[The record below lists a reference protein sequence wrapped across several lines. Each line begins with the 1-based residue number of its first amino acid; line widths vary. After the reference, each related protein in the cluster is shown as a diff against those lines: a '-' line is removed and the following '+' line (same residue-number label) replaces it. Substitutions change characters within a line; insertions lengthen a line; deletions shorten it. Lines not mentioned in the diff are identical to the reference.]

1 MITDDTITAI
11 ATPVGSG
18 GVGIIR
24 ISGDKAVQIASR
36 VFNSTRGLSLNESVN
51 NKVVSILEGGYDL
64 NALKESSEYHLKALI
79 EN

>member
-24 ISGDKAVQIASR
+24 ISGDKAIQIASR
-36 VFNSTRGLSLNESVN
+36 VFNSARGLSLNESVN
-51 NKVVSILEGGYDL
+51 N
-64 NALKESSEYHLKALI
+64 NF
-79 EN
+79 

>member
-24 ISGDKAVQIASR
+24 ISGDKAIQIASEYLIR
-36 VFNSTRGLSLNESVN
+36 LEVYLLM
-51 NKVVSILEGGYDL
+51 KVLIIAFIMGIFMMI
-64 NALKESSEYHLKALI
+64 KAQRLI
-79 EN
+79 TELL

>member
-24 ISGDKAVQIASR
+24 ISGDKAIQIASR
-36 VFNSTRGLSLNESVN
+36 VNNSLEVYLLM
-51 NKVVSILEGGYDL
+51 KVLIIAFIMGISTMI
-64 NALKESSEYHLKALI
+64 KAQRLI
-79 EN
+79 TELL